1 MFRKLFVLALV
12 IIALHVA
19 AVLTLGTSPAGSL
32 IGNLLQIASS
42 GLAVA
47 AVFAP
52 SQRATGLNRRFLLL
66 VGGGLAVWG
75 VAHVCLTYYEIALH
89 ARPPPGSEGCLLFG
103 TLLRY

>member
-47 AVFAP
+47 AVFFA
-52 SQRATGLNRRFLLL
+52 SQRATGLNRRFLLP
-66 VGGGLAVWG
+66 GGCGLAVWG
-75 VAHVCLTYYEIALH
+75 GGNVGWAFSENAPP
-89 ARPPPGSEGCLLFG
+89 AEPPPGSVGRFLVG
-103 TLLRY
+103 STV

>member
-47 AVFAP
+47 AGFCAP
-52 SQRATGLNRRFLLL
+52 PPATGFSRRLL
-66 VGGGLAVWG
+66 VLVGRAAAVLGGAKVGWA
-75 VAHVCLTYYEIALH
+75 CDEICTDCESSHGRH
-89 ARPPPGSEGCLLFG
+89 AGSAFR
-103 TLLRY
+103 T